1 MELTGK
7 SNLRAGLGSRK
18 GVMIIATVASVLA
31 AVLVLVALNSARNDN
46 GGSAP
51 ATAIVANQLIP
62 KGSSGQAIAE
72 GKLYRSANVSE
83 GALVGGAVTDISQLR
98 GKVATSDIFPGQ
110 QITVD
115 DFAGA
120 GGALTADLTANNRAI
135 SIPLDSAHG
144 LIGDVRAGD
153 RVDVLSGFNAQ
164 NSAGATRAV
173 LKVLD
178 RNVVVLKAPSDTS
191 SNPSSG
197 DTQDVTLRVTDRKA
211 AQIAF
216 AADNGKVWLV
226 LRPAAGS
233 SDSNVDI
240 VSLQSL
246 LVGVKAQPT
255 GSSR

>member
-7 SNLRAGLGSRK
+7 SSLRAGLGSRK

-46 GGSAP
+46 GGGTP
-51 ATAIVANQLIP
+51 TTAIVANQLIP

-72 GKLYRSANVSE
+72 GKLYKPANLSQ
-83 GALVGGAVTDISQLR
+83 GALVSGAVTDISQLR
-98 GKVATSDIFPGQ
+98 GKVATADIYPGQ

-115 DFAGA
+115 DFAGS
-120 GGALTADLTANNRAI
+120 GGALTADLTSNNRAI

-144 LIGDVRAGD
+144 MIGDVHTGD

-164 NSAGATRAV
+164 NGAGATRAV

-178 RNVVVLKAPSDTS
+178 RNVVVLKAPSDDP
-191 SNPSSG
+191 SNAGSG
-197 DTQDVTLRVTDRKA
+197 DTQDVTLKVTDRKA

-233 SDSNVDI
+233 SDSNVDL

-246 LVGVKAQPT
+246 
-255 GSSR
+255 